1 MNRELTKNIASEL
14 QLFKTVE
21 QKENF
26 IFLLG
31 ALISKVISLQKAAE
45 LMEMEPETLL
55 QILDLMGIEFSY
67 LSENDIATE
76 KSW

>member
-1 MNRELTKNIASEL
+1 
-14 QLFKTVE
+14 
-21 QKENF
+21 
-26 IFLLG
+26 
-31 ALISKVISLQKAAE
+31 
-45 LMEMEPETLL
+45 MEPETLL